1 MRKKILTRCAIGF
14 VFGVVMVLVIP
25 ALFNRTADGST
36 RLVSAPLVGRFG
48 NSGALAVSILLYGVY
63 GALCMGG
70 TLLYQ
75 IESWSIARATLVHY
89 LIVALGYAAA
99 AKLLCWN
106 LSPRML
112 LLIEGL
118 MTLGFFLIWLIL
130 YLCGRAQVRELNAIR
145 EQMQNENENQK

>member
-14 VFGVVMVLVIP
+14 VFGVVMVLLIP
-25 ALFNRTADGST
+25 AIFNRPADGSA
-36 RLVSAPLVGRFG
+36 RLVSRPLIERFG
-48 NSGALAVSILLYGVY
+48 SPGALAVSILLYGVY

-70 TLLYQ
+70 TLLYE

-99 AKLLCWN
+99 AELLCWN
-106 LSPRML
+106 LSAGTL

-130 YLCGRAQVRELNAIR
+130 YLRGRAQVRELNAIR
-145 EQMQNENENQK
+145 ERMQNENRK